1 MLLPVMLVVLWPAV
15 LVVLVAACRMAA
27 RGDRALTADAARR
40 SKVAPRKR
48 MRECGPAAARIA
60 PAIARHEP
68 RPRFMA
74 RSSQPAASDDV
85 REGAQEDLD
94 VCPER
99 PVSHIQIVHHRHLPQ
114 R

>member
-1 MLLPVMLVVLWPAV
+1 MLLPVMLVVLWLAV
-15 LVVLVAACRMAA
+15 VMVLVAACRMAA
-27 RGDRALTADAARR
+27 RGDRALTAAARR
-40 SKVAPRKR
+40 PKITPRR
-48 MRECGPAAARIA
+48 RTREREPAAARIA

-68 RPRFMA
+68 RPRFMT

>member
-1 MLLPVMLVVLWPAV
+1 MLLPVMLVVLWLAAV
-15 LVVLVAACRMAA
+15 VVLVAACRMAA
-27 RGDRALTADAARR
+27 RGDRALTVAARR
-40 SKVAPRKR
+40 SKIAPRKR
-48 MRECGPAAARIA
+48 TRECGPAAARSV
-60 PAIARHEP
+60 PAITRHEP
-68 RPRFMA
+68 RPRFMT

-99 PVSHIQIVHHRHLPQ
+99 PVGHVQIVHHRHLPQ